1 MAAPRPAARVTIAIL
16 SAYVLVLQLL
26 LAGLAGG
33 AVAGTGEG
41 TLCAVSAARADGG
54 GASGHA
60 ISADDCCIGAC
71 LVLDALEGAPPPAP
85 YLPEGHAAPGRE
97 SGDGVTVR
105 LAPGRPLPPARAPP
119 A

>member
-1 MAAPRPAARVTIAIL
+1 MAVPRPAARVTIAIL

-33 AVAGTGEG
+33 AFAAVDGG
-41 TLCAVSAARADGG
+41 LCAVAAQAGPG

-60 ISADDCCIGAC
+60 VSGEDCCVGAC
-71 LVLDALEGAPPPAP
+71 VILDALEGPLPPLPH
-85 YLPEGHAAPGRE
+85 LPERRWAPTRR
-97 SGDGVTVR
+97 SADGVAIR

>member
-41 TLCAVSAARADGG
+41 TLCAVSAAHADVGG
-54 GASGHA
+54 VSGHA

-71 LVLDALEGAPPPAP
+71 LVLDGLEGPPPAP

-97 SGDGVTVR
+97 CGDGVTVR